1 MDAVFIRKCDKNGDG
16 LYGNAEMGCVRGIY
30 QQMYIAR

>member
-16 LYGNAEMGCVRGIY
+16 LYGNAEMGCVRGIH